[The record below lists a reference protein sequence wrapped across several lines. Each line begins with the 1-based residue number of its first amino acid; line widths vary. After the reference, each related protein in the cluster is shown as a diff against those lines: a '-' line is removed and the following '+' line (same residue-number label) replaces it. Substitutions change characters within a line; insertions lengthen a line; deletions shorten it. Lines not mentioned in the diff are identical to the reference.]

1 MAIQVT
7 DTRFFKKNKICNEL
21 DAYDTIGEA
30 GKSAKIGDHVLQDD
44 GFKSLN
50 HDIRSS
56 VIFINFF
63 LSKYLIFLFTE
74 SIIILSFL
82 SFPLKMSISLFL
94 RKQNYSP

>member
-7 DTRFFKKNKICNEL
+7 DTRFFKKNKFCNEL

-63 LSKYLIFLFTE
+63 FVEISYFFIYWIHYNTQFLEF
-74 SIIILSFL
+74 SS
-82 SFPLKMSISLFL
+82 
-94 RKQNYSP
+94 

>member
-7 DTRFFKKNKICNEL
+7 DTRFFKKNKFCNEL

-50 HDIRSS
+50 HDIKKFSY
-56 VIFINFF
+56 F
-63 LSKYLIFLFTE
+63 Y
-74 SIIILSFL
+74 
-82 SFPLKMSISLFL
+82 
-94 RKQNYSP
+94 